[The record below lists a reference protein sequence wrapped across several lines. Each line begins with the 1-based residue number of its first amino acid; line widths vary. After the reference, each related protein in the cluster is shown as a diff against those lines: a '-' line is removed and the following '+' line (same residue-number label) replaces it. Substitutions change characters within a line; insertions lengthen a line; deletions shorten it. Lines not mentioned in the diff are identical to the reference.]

1 MKRFK
6 FVFDVES
13 ISGLQMLALV
23 EELLNKFSSPAVFFL
38 HGVKIDIKALEK
50 KILKKNHGL
59 VAWCLVGLSS
69 DSGCFQHWVIA
80 FWY

>member
-23 EELLNKFSSPAVFFL
+23 EGLLNKYSSPAVFFS
-38 HGVKIDIKALEK
+38 
-50 KILKKNHGL
+50 
-59 VAWCLVGLSS
+59 AWG
-69 DSGCFQHWVIA
+69 
-80 FWY
+80 

>member
-23 EELLNKFSSPAVFFL
+23 EGLLNKYSSHAVFFL
-38 HGVKIDIKALEK
+38 HGVKVDIKTLEK
-50 KILKKNHGL
+50 KILKKNLGL
-59 VAWCLVGLSS
+59 VV
-69 DSGCFQHWVIA
+69 
-80 FWY
+80 

>member
-6 FVFDVES
+6 FVFDVDS

-23 EELLNKFSSPAVFFL
+23 EEVLNKFSSPLVFFL
-38 HGVKIDIKALEK
+38 HGDKVDIKTLER

-59 VAWCLVGLSS
+59 V
-69 DSGCFQHWVIA
+69 D
-80 FWY
+80 

>member
-23 EELLNKFSSPAVFFL
+23 EELLNKFSSPTVFFCMGL
-38 HGVKIDIKALEK
+38 RL
-50 KILKKNHGL
+50 ILKLLKRK
-59 VAWCLVGLSS
+59 
-69 DSGCFQHWVIA
+69 
-80 FWY
+80 Y

>member
-6 FVFDVES
+6 FIFDVES

-23 EELLNKFSSPAVFFL
+23 EEVLTKLSSPTVFFL
-38 HGVKIDIKALEK
+38 HGVKIDIKILEK

-59 VAWCLVGLSS
+59 VVWCLVFGVW
-69 DSGCFQHWVIA
+69 WV
-80 FWY
+80 